1 MTNEACKL
9 LRSFDAYF
17 NNGIVDVVKFDKS
30 NLFEYKCP
38 YDYTNKKHR
47 NCENNN
53 ERINA
58 LGGYLYEQLANISKK
73 FKGEGDNDNRHIEI
87 FIMWLSDKLYKLE
100 ENKIETVNQFYEKH
114 LERHTGN
121 YKYWNILDSKKEY
134 KRANVWHMS
143 ELYSLLNCICNIV
156 IEYNKKNKNTK
167 KIEKYSSQCYD
178 KFKSVYNNVKD
189 CYSYFHLLKFLKKIY
204 DNIRNDAIKRDNVLK
219 ANIRKAAARRTAIIS
234 DTIKKANI
242 SLQTKSSKQ
251 LLKNVLNASSI
262 SLIDLTTSDWNQRFP
277 DVSDQIV
284 DFHTQKCVN
293 SYYELVEQVKKEQEL
308 ELKKKQKAEPQTGSD
323 KSGKEVNQNS
333 SEGQKDANHEQ
344 FEQIPQPKHD
354 EQRQQPPSEGQKPHE
369 QSEPVKPPIPS
380 PPQAQQLASP
390 PIPPLSQ
397 EQDSPSSQKDNSLPK
412 SQTGDS
418 DNGKENTGGEN
429 GNKGDPSDP
438 GSSTLGVSFDFGSPF
453 HGFLFDRT
461 EIFNKAFQ
469 FIDKSRQTVKEVTD
483 KINSAYNSAVG
494 NLKSAYTVS
503 NNYISGVVNKVIS
516 QLNPF
521 STSQLG
527 DNHSEPG
534 SPVNG
539 GNEPNPLQSIP
550 PPALPNGSES
560 TSPPALP
567 NNPESISP
575 PASPNDPES
584 SPLLAPLPKSLDSQ
598 TSSTQIHKCPVQQ
611 IAPTDGNIASQ
622 TPLSGQ
628 GTLSISGNNSS
639 NTKKENVVTVENVK
653 VKEAP
658 SIWCIGP
665 NTKCDITGISII
677 VISIFIV
684 LTIMYKYLSLG
695 CTSKSKRKKSM
706 KKVINSIGGKRPV
719 KIIIKSYDRNKDL
732 KPVINS
738 VGRKKNPLLN
748 IYKLMQAD
756 PVPFINVFFL
766 LIFFVYK
773 RQLNYLE
780 L

>member
-1 MTNEACKL
+1 MANEACKL

-38 YDYTNKKHR
+38 YDYKNKKHR

-58 LGGYLYEQLANISKK
+58 LGGYLYEKLAGISKN
-73 FKGEGDNDNRHIEI
+73 FKGEGDNGNRHIEI

-100 ENKIETVNQFYEKH
+100 ENKIETVKQFYEKH
-114 LERHTGN
+114 LEKHTGN

-156 IEYNKKNKNTK
+156 IEYNESKSKK
-167 KIEKYSSQCYD
+167 KIEQFSSQCYQ
-178 KFKSVYNNVKD
+178 KFKTVYNNVKD
-189 CYSYFHLLKFLKKIY
+189 CYSYFHLLKYLKNIY
-204 DNIRNDAIKRDNVLK
+204 DNIRNDAIKEAATKKDAIKHTVITNNAFKRAIAPYKKNTGQVLEY
-219 ANIRKAAARRTAIIS
+219 
-234 DTIKKANI
+234 
-242 SLQTKSSKQ
+242 L
-251 LLKNVLNASSI
+251 LNASTI
-262 SLIDLTTSDWNQRFP
+262 SLIDLTPSDWNQRFSN
-277 DVSDQIV
+277 VSDKIL
-284 DFHTQKCVN
+284 DFHTQVCIN
-293 SYYELVEQVKKEQEL
+293 SYSEFVEQVQKQQEL
-308 ELKKKQKAEPQTGSD
+308 ESKNRLKAHPQTESD
-323 KSGKEVNQNS
+323 KSGKEVNQIYP
-333 SEGQKDANHEQ
+333 EGQKDANPEQ
-344 FEQIPQPKHD
+344 FEQTPQPEHA
-354 EQRQQPPSEGQKPHE
+354 EQSPLLPSEGKKTHE
-369 QSEPVKPPIPS
+369 QSEPVKPSIPS
-380 PPQAQQLASP
+380 PPQAQPEP
-390 PIPPLSQ
+390 PPAVPPFSQ
-397 EQDSPSSQKDNSLPK
+397 EQDSPSSQKDSSLPK
-412 SQTGDS
+412 FQAGYS
-418 DNGKENTGGEN
+418 DNGKENTEGEN
-429 GNKGDPSDP
+429 GNKGDPSDVSNDSTP
-438 GSSTLGVSFDFGSPF
+438 SDPTSSTLGVSFDFGLPF

-483 KINSAYNSAVG
+483 KISSAYNSAVD

-527 DNHSEPG
+527 DNHPEPG
-534 SPVNG
+534 SPMNG
-539 GNEPNPLQSIP
+539 GNKPNPLQLIP

-560 TSPPALP
+560 TSPP
-567 NNPESISP
+567 
-575 PASPNDPES
+575 
-584 SPLLAPLPKSLDSQ
+584 LAPLPKSLDSH
-598 TSSTQIHKCPVQQ
+598 TISTQIHKCPVQQ

-628 GTLSISGNNSS
+628 GTLSISGSNSL
-639 NTKKENVVTVENVK
+639 NTKNENVITVANVK
-653 VKEAP
+653 MKEAP

-665 NTKCDITGISII
+665 NTTCGITSVSII

-695 CTSKSKRKKSM
+695 CPSKSKRKKSM

-719 KIIIKSYDRNKDL
+719 QIIIKPFNTKKMISPIIS
-732 KPVINS
+732 PVH
-738 VGRKKNPLLN
+738 GRKKSSLN

-756 PVPFINVFFL
+756 PVPFINLFFL